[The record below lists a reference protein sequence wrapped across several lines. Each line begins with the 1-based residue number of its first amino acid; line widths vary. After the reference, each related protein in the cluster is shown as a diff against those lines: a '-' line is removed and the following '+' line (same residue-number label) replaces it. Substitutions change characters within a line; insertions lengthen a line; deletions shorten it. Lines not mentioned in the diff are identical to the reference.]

1 MPNIKS
7 AEKRMKIAEA
17 NRRRNVA
24 AKSQLKT
31 ATRKFKEAAQVGDK
45 ETAQPLLKDV
55 LCLLDK
61 AAGKKLIHK
70 NAADRKKSKLQRQF
84 NQIGA

>member
-7 AEKRMKIAEA
+7 AAKRVRTSEA
-17 NRRRNVA
+17 NRQRNVA

-31 ATRKFKEAAQVGDK
+31 ATKKFKEAAATGDK
-45 ETAQPLLKDV
+45 EAAQPLLKDV

-61 AAGKKLIHK
+61 AAGKRLIHK
-70 NAADRKKSKLQRQF
+70 NAADRKKSKMQRQF
-84 NQIGA
+84 NQIGV